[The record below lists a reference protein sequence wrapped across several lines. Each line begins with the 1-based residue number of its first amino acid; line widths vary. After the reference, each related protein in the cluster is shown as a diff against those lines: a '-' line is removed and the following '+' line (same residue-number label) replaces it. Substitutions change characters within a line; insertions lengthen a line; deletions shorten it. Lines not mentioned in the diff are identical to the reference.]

1 MVARQKLFTYQ
12 VTYSIPGISSS
23 KITQKTSGGRHK
35 SSYNIERFKEPS
47 FLLLLQNYIK
57 FRSNFRIPRN
67 SFTCHWIRIASIV
80 LCLDLQ
86 SLPTHVSEADQS
98 CGVFWSFSQNFLSLW
113 YPPFIQWFH
122 CLLWSRFFILQYFS
136 HQSSLKIW
144 IINVIRDCLRVQNFS
159 YNDMQSKGLWNLY
172 FALFPWYAN
181 FRGDEIWGISLY
193 NSMWPRTTA
202 EWRTKITFILA
213 FERNTEIYSQHRL
226 LEPQVLYL

>member
-23 KITQKTSGGRHK
+23 KITQKTSVRRHK

-98 CGVFWSFSQNFLSLW
+98 CGVFWTLAKISYLCGILLLFNDSIVSSGPDSSSSNTFHTNPLW
-113 YPPFIQWFH
+113 RYE
-122 CLLWSRFFILQYFS
+122 L
-136 HQSSLKIW
+136 
-144 IINVIRDCLRVQNFS
+144 
-159 YNDMQSKGLWNLY
+159 
-172 FALFPWYAN
+172 
-181 FRGDEIWGISLY
+181 
-193 NSMWPRTTA
+193 
-202 EWRTKITFILA
+202 
-213 FERNTEIYSQHRL
+213 
-226 LEPQVLYL
+226 

>member
-1 MVARQKLFTYQ
+1 MVARRKLFTYQ

-23 KITQKTSGGRHK
+23 KITEKTSGGRHK
-35 SSYNIERFKEPS
+35 SSYNIERFKGPP

-57 FRSNFRIPRN
+57 LLIFVVS
-67 SFTCHWIRIASIV
+67 SFCPMI
-80 LCLDLQ
+80 
-86 SLPTHVSEADQS
+86 
-98 CGVFWSFSQNFLSLW
+98 
-113 YPPFIQWFH
+113 H

-136 HQSSLKIW
+136 HHSSLKIW

-172 FALFPWYAN
+172 FVLFSWCTN

-202 EWRTKITFILA
+202 EWRTKITFSLV
-213 FERNTEIYSQHRL
+213 FERNTEIYIPSID
-226 LEPQVLYL
+226 Y